1 MNVKQSDISF
11 CLISFHLTTSQIY
24 SLVPNPPLFCASEIS
39 DLTLSYFRLHRITKP
54 VVVTELVV
62 TTSEAWVCGYCSG
75 WLRQDQKV
83 KKRPLALCS
92 VGPEAGTM
100 TLGVFSDILKQFQQ
114 SLKCLKH
121 SVCPTYRLWAGIQPS
136 HAYTL
141 CTLLHY
147 HPHTCTFI
155 YVPGQLCPWLQP
167 HPRNNFTCG
176 NERWVPS
183 LHRGLDYHSP
193 KHRKLDQRQMTEM

>member
-1 MNVKQSDISF
+1 MNVTQNEISF
-11 CLISFHLTTSQIY
+11 CLIAFHLTTSHTQSCPKLSCI
-24 SLVPNPPLFCASEIS
+24 LCLRIS

-75 WLRQDQKV
+75 WQRQDQKV

-114 SLKCLKH
+114 ILKCLKH
-121 SVCPTYRLWAGIQPS
+121 SVCPTYGLWAGIQPS
-136 HAYTL
+136 HAYTM

-147 HPHTCTFI
+147 HPHTRMFI
-155 YVPGQLCPWLQP
+155 YVPGQFCSWLQP

-176 NERWVPS
+176 NERWVPR
-183 LHRGLDYHSP
+183 LHRG
-193 KHRKLDQRQMTEM
+193 